1 MEKECDS
8 CHVADW
14 REHHAASASSSSSS
28 SSSCS
33 FSSSSSSL
41 HPVTPPHSPHF
52 QHIYHRTIEDRR
64 DLTLYSDETI
74 FTIGQHGKV
83 YVHRPPGASTYWNR
97 KYCLEDIQSHGP
109 SVNYWCCFSSRGTG
123 GCETFSN
130 KCTGESMRK
139 ILNHHMDAVRKKLF
153 NGGMVSVIV

>member
-14 REHHAASASSSSSS
+14 RQHHAASASSSSSS
-28 SSSCS
+28 SSSSS

-74 FTIGQHGKV
+74 FTIGQHRRV
-83 YVHRPPGASTYWNR
+83 YVQRPPGASTAWKQ

-109 SVNYWCCFSSRGTG
+109 SVNIGVVFQAEKQVDVRH
-123 GCETFSN
+123 F
-130 KCTGESMRK
+130 
-139 ILNHHMDAVRKKLF
+139 LNQTNVKVLEK
-153 NGGMVSVIV
+153 V